1 MKKLSEQETRGVV
14 RRLVSERIDGVPPDD
29 SASLLE
35 GTNLD
40 SLGVVELLV
49 AIEEEFSTTI
59 EFLMVDPE
67 ALLSISGLTQHL
79 LVLMDES
86 RLMDESNVG

>member
-1 MKKLSEQETRGVV
+1 MKNHSEHEIRGAV
-14 RRLVSERIDGVPPDD
+14 RRLISERIIDVMALDD

-49 AIEEEFSTTI
+49 AIEEEFRISI
-59 EFLMVDPE
+59 DFVMVDP
-67 ALLSISGLTQHL
+67 ASLLSIRGLTHHL
-79 LVLMDES
+79 SM
-86 RLMDESNVG
+86 LMDESNGG

>member
-1 MKKLSEQETRGVV
+1 MKKQSEHEIRGAV
-14 RRLVSERIDGVPPDD
+14 RRLVAERVDEASLDD

-49 AIEEEFSTTI
+49 AIEEEFSI
-59 EFLMVDPE
+59 NIDFVMVDPE
-67 ALLSISGLTQHL
+67 SLLSISGLTRHL
-79 LVLMDES
+79 SLLMDNS
-86 RLMDESNVG
+86 HGG

>member
-1 MKKLSEQETRGVV
+1 MREHPEHEIRGVV
-14 RRLVSERIDGVPPDD
+14 RRLIAERVDEVSLDD

-49 AIEEEFSTTI
+49 AIEEEFSVNIDFVTI
-59 EFLMVDPE
+59 DPE
-67 ALLSISGLTQHL
+67 SLLSISGLTRHL
-79 LVLMDES
+79 SM
-86 RLMDESNVG
+86 LMDESNGG

>member
-1 MKKLSEQETRGVV
+1 MKICSEHEIRGTV
-14 RRLVSERIDGVPPDD
+14 RRLISERIDEVPLDD

-49 AIEEEFSTTI
+49 AIEEEFSI
-59 EFLMVDPE
+59 NINFVMVNPGS
-67 ALLSISGLTQHL
+67 LLSISGLTNHL
-79 LVLMDES
+79 SMLMGKANGS
-86 RLMDESNVG
+86 